1 MQRRNV
7 VANGAPAL
15 PVKEEQQSKAAP
27 ACRHFT
33 LSNVKRRRPR
43 RRQPPCAALVPRL
56 VRWPSHR
63 LDSGS
68 LDTRPAVESR
78 HESGAG
84 RLARSTRDQRSSL
97 GTRAAQG
104 GCRRRGLRRVSRLVS
119 ASSCTGDAP
128 GATLEDKAWMPPPTG
143 WFTGDSDAAAAVEAW
158 VFFAR
163 GGSREGSPAVFYLI
177 LFGL

>member
-7 VANGAPAL
+7 VANGAPAR

-84 RLARSTRDQRSSL
+84 RLSPTRPAPRVKAGVGQQLHGRRARGHPRGQGVDAASYGLIIGCHWQQR
-97 GTRAAQG
+97 RAAAG
-104 GCRRRGLRRVSRLVS
+104 
-119 ASSCTGDAP
+119 
-128 GATLEDKAWMPPPTG
+128 
-143 WFTGDSDAAAAVEAW
+143 EAG

>member
-7 VANGAPAL
+7 VANGAPAR
-15 PVKEEQQSKAAP
+15 PVKEEQQSKAAA

-84 RLARSTRDQRSSL
+84 RLSPTRPAPRVKAGVGQQLHGRRARGHPR
-97 GTRAAQG
+97 GQG
-104 GCRRRGLRRVSRLVS
+104 V
-119 ASSCTGDAP
+119 
-128 GATLEDKAWMPPPTG
+128 
-143 WFTGDSDAAAAVEAW
+143 DAASYGLIIGCSQATATRQLQGRQG
-158 VFFAR
+158 FFLPGEGPAR
-163 GGSREGSPAVFYLI
+163 GPRQFFI
-177 LFGL
+177 

>member
-7 VANGAPAL
+7 VANGAPAR
-15 PVKEEQQSKAAP
+15 PVKEEQQYKAAP

-84 RLARSTRDQRSSL
+84 RLSPTRPAPRVKAGVGQQLHGRRARGHPR
-97 GTRAAQG
+97 GQG
-104 GCRRRGLRRVSRLVS
+104 V
-119 ASSCTGDAP
+119 
-128 GATLEDKAWMPPPTG
+128 
-143 WFTGDSDAAAAVEAW
+143 DAASYGLIIGCSLATATRLLQGRQG
-158 VFFAR
+158 FFLPGEGPAR
-163 GGSREGSPAVFYLI
+163 GPRQFFI
-177 LFGL
+177 

>member
-7 VANGAPAL
+7 VANGAPAR

-84 RLARSTRDQRSSL
+84 RLSPTRPAPRVKAGVGQQLHGRRARGHPR
-97 GTRAAQG
+97 GQG
-104 GCRRRGLRRVSRLVS
+104 V
-119 ASSCTGDAP
+119 
-128 GATLEDKAWMPPPTG
+128 
-143 WFTGDSDAAAAVEAW
+143 DAASYGLIIGCHW
-158 VFFAR
+158 QQQRDSCR
-163 GGSREGSPAVFYLI
+163 GGRGFFCPGRVPRGVPGSF
-177 LFGL
+177 LFDTFRALKMANPKTANPKP